1 MNSTVARIIA
11 RLLALPIVV
20 GLILLLPAG
29 TFDFW
34 EVYVYFGMLLLL
46 MILAMGYFL
55 KHDPELLKR
64 RLEAKE
70 KEASQKIAV
79 AIMAFSILSIYIL
92 SGLDHRFDWLGI
104 ALWVQ
109 LVGFCLVAAGYL
121 FVVQVMRT
129 NSFAART
136 VRVEDSQTLV
146 DTGLY
151 GIVRHPMYSGVVVMY
166 IGTPLALGS
175 WWGLLPLLVFLLG
188 LYFRI
193 ANEEE
198 VLVNE
203 LEGYASYRQRVRWRL
218 IPGIL

>member
-1 MNSTVARIIA
+1 MNSIVLRIVS
-11 RLLALPIVV
+11 RLLGLPIIV

-34 EVYVYFGMLLLL
+34 EVYAYFGILLIL
-46 MILAMGYFL
+46 MVFAMVYFL

-70 KEASQKIAV
+70 KEDSQKMAV
-79 AIMAFSILSIYIL
+79 AIMALSILSIYIL
-92 SGLDHRFDWLGI
+92 SGLDHRFDWSRISLS
-104 ALWVQ
+104 VQ
-109 LVGFCLVAAGYL
+109 VVGFVLVVAGYL

-151 GIVRHPMYSGVVVMY
+151 GIVRHPMYSGVIVMY
-166 IGTPLALGS
+166 LGTPIALGS
-175 WWGLLPLLVFLLG
+175 WWGLVPLLVFLLG
-188 LYFRI
+188 LYFRVV
-193 ANEEE
+193 NEEE
-198 VLVNE
+198 VLLNE
-203 LEGYASYRQRVRWRL
+203 LEGYGSYRERVRWRL